1 MLALN
6 GSMIAENNVALV
18 KIVAAVDFQSVLY
31 CHADGIGNK
40 ERHTACALGQQ
51 LSLNANKADRVVLVF
66 VDVGAECGA
75 RHIGV
80 DLIADGDNAMPD
92 HLQGYGIDGDRFR
105 CFVSR
110 KLIHARYLLETVYKD
125 LISACLISRT
135 HCSLIDHI
143 DFYGLVGRDKLIFV
157 LVTAIMRWLQ
167 LFPQQIALFVYVP
180 LVDGCGDDLTHDHET
195 MQPLLGPFDLAFKV
209 TSAFRYARRSHD
221 RRAYRGER
229 SLLELIDS
237 RSKFKSNNSDFFEN
251 LPLKGRNVDDK
262 LLGCQNIVVSI
273 FGGAGRERN
282 VYRIMAHSHAG
293 AIRGGVDP
301 AFRVH
306 RSYHNE
312 TGARRKQA
320 IPMLHRNVGL
330 FVHRFTSAVGF
341 LTFSRRLTSVV
352 LRV

>member
-6 GSMIAENNVALV
+6 RSMIAEDNIAFVE
-18 KIVAAVDFQSVLY
+18 IVAAVDFQPVLHG
-31 CHADGIGNK
+31 HADGIGNK
-40 ERHTACALGQQ
+40 DRHAAGALGQQ
-51 LSLNANKADRVVLVF
+51 LSPNANKANRVVLVF
-66 VDVGAECGA
+66 VDVRAECRA

-180 LVDGCGDDLTHDHET
+180 VVDGCGDDLTHDHQT
-195 MQPLLGPFDLAFKV
+195 MQPLLGPFYLAFEV

-221 RRAYRGER
+221 RRGQGREP
-229 SLLELIDS
+229 SLLKLIYP
-237 RSKFKSNNSDFFEN
+237 RRKLKSNHPHFFEN
-251 LPLKGRNVDDK
+251 LTVKGRN
-262 LLGCQNIVVSI
+262 
-273 FGGAGRERN
+273 
-282 VYRIMAHSHAG
+282 
-293 AIRGGVDP
+293 
-301 AFRVH
+301 
-306 RSYHNE
+306 
-312 TGARRKQA
+312 
-320 IPMLHRNVGL
+320 
-330 FVHRFTSAVGF
+330 
-341 LTFSRRLTSVV
+341 
-352 LRV
+352 